1 MRNVCYSVATSL
13 DGYIA
18 GPKGEIDWIVA
29 DPHIDFATFFAGYDT
44 VVAGRR
50 SYEAAREMGSGLG
63 MPGMKAYV
71 VSDSLRQDDCPDVT
85 VTSDPESAVRG
96 LKEKP
101 GRDIWLFGGG
111 ELFRSLLEA
120 GLVDRVQVAV
130 IPVLLGGGVP
140 LLPGPGPGARLA
152 LTGQRVYEKTGT
164 VLLDYDVVRDDDA
177 GGKSDSEPE
186 A

>member
-1 MRNVCYSVATSL
+1 MRKICYSVATSL

-18 GPKGEIDWIVA
+18 GPEGEIDWILA
-29 DPHIDFATFFAGYDT
+29 DPEIDFATFFGGYDA

-50 SYEAAREMGSGLG
+50 SYEAARDMGSGLG
-63 MPGMKAYV
+63 MPGMEAHV
-71 VSDSLRQDDCPDVT
+71 VSRSLRQEDCPDVVVSRDPAET
-85 VTSDPESAVRG
+85 VNT
-96 LKEKP
+96 LKARP

-130 IPVLLGGGVP
+130 LPVLLGEGVP
-140 LLPGPGPGARLA
+140 LLPGPASRARLA
-152 LTGQRVYEKTGT
+152 LTGHRVYEKTGT
-164 VLLDYDVVRDDDA
+164 VLLDYDVVRAEVGADT
-177 GGKSDSEPE
+177 GSESG